1 MCVLLGVLLTG
12 DWDKDFILLISNV
25 YDDILIVAF
34 SGGGI
39 PTRGYEVCLRWQN
52 LYKNKN
58 KNMALSAEQWND
70 LYIRHTKRK
79 IFQFT

>member
-1 MCVLLGVLLTG
+1 MYCLVLLLTG

-58 KNMALSAEQWND
+58 MAPTAPYCISHM
-70 LYIRHTKRK
+70 YIYHKMCVLDG
-79 IFQFT
+79 Q